1 MLRLFKRHARRAL
14 RLASAAYALARLV
27 AALAID
33 PPRAFVAEP
42 WSSLRSPTREQFVA
56 ANVAGAW

>member
-1 MLRLFKRHARRAL
+1 MLRRFLRSFLRRAL
-14 RLASAAYALARLV
+14 RLATLALCGFVVPIGA
-27 AALAID
+27 
-33 PPRAFVAEP
+33 PRDFVAEP